1 MKWFFN
7 PCRHYRQSIS
17 LLAGGALPE
26 SERDAIKKHLTAC
39 ADCRKYYEDLTAV
52 SQTLA
57 NWADNFASL
66 EPTAAAK
73 TRWAQAIQAAGGA
86 RRSARAANSTSPD
99 GRPGFGV
106 RGHVRALELADMSAS
121 RKAATCPRTPKES
134 GGAHGAA
141 RPTWA
146 FREWWRDVVWPCRRV
161 WAGLAAV
168 WVLIL
173 AGNVA
178 LREPSSAFAAKSA
191 PAAREMIMA
200 FKDQQMIL
208 SELLADHAAP
218 REAEPQKVFSP
229 KPRTKNDGVA
239 AA

>member
-1 MKWFFN
+1 
-7 PCRHYRQSIS
+7 
-17 LLAGGALPE
+17 
-26 SERDAIKKHLTAC
+26 
-39 ADCRKYYEDLTAV
+39 
-52 SQTLA
+52 
-57 NWADNFASL
+57 
-66 EPTAAAK
+66 
-73 TRWAQAIQAAGGA
+73 
-86 RRSARAANSTSPD
+86 
-99 GRPGFGV
+99 
-106 RGHVRALELADMSAS
+106 
-121 RKAATCPRTPKES
+121 
-134 GGAHGAA
+134 
-141 RPTWA
+141 
-146 FREWWRDVVWPCRRV
+146 
-161 WAGLAAV
+161 LAAV